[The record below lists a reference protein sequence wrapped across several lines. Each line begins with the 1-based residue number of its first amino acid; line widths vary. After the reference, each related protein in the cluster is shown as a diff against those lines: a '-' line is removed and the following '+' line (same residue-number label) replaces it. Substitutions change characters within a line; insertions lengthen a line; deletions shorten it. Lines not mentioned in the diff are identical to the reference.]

1 MWETF
6 RYWNSK
12 TGVSGPIMN
21 CQQIM
26 RKATFPFRFPREL
39 FPLFPYNFF
48 KTSVGIAFDRLSSG
62 SPLLSR
68 VATVFRLHPSRKTFP
83 RLIKIS
89 YFYIL
94 RASCSSIIVLF
105 ALKKTNPTIVYDARR
120 IFPCSPPSQ
129 IKTGMR
135 NDRKFI

>member
-89 YFYIL
+89 YFYNIL
-94 RASCSSIIVLF
+94 HASCSSIIVLF
-105 ALKKTNPTIVYDARR
+105 ALKKTNPIVYDIRC
-120 IFPCSPPSQ
+120 IFPCNPSQ
-129 IKTGMR
+129 IKTIR
-135 NDRKFI
+135 NVK